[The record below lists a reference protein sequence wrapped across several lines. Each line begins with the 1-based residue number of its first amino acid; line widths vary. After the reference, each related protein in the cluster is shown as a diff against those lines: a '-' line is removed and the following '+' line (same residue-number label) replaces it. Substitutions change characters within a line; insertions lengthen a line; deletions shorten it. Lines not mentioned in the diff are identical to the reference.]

1 VLRLPA
7 LFLVAVVIL
16 TGAVDNADS
25 SSSSSSSST
34 TTRATRTSRPTT
46 GGSAANNSLW
56 ALRGS
61 QSTAAFYPSMFRTWP
76 EFREY
81 VKAQAAF
88 GTNQIEMGG
97 APVCDANGSI
107 VHTRVANSTLCEAS
121 VAALVQFSAELQKLG
136 MNVSMGLPLDAFTG
150 PQGHLLAKAW
160 RLMPK
165 LDSVFFPGGDGGS
178 LVWSGVEEASN
189 TLRLYHP
196 GAQVW
201 VSAQEYNATELDDFF
216 HVLSLPHTRKFLSGV
231 VAGPHW
237 SIPLT
242 EIVKRVQPG
251 YLLRQYP
258 DICHSL
264 QAQYAI
270 PDWHWAWQFTHG
282 RENINPMPL
291 MTDRIVR
298 LRGNGSTP
306 TFGVGAYSG
315 NSIIFFSLF
324 SRFTDNL
331 LSARRFSEDLLK
343 SEW

>member
-1 VLRLPA
+1 MRQLCRSVPRLPN
-7 LFLVAVVIL
+7 LFLVAVIIAV
-16 TGAVDNADS
+16 GAVGNAAGS
-25 SSSSSSSST
+25 SSSSSGGSTTHHNTT
-34 TTRATRTSRPTT
+34 TTRRPTPA
-46 GGSAANNSLW
+46 GSSTNNALW

-76 EFREY
+76 EFRDY
-81 VKAQAAF
+81 VAAQAAF

-107 VHTRVANSTLCEAS
+107 VHTRVANATLCEAS
-121 VAALVQFSAELQKLG
+121 VVALVQFSAELQTLG
-136 MNVSMGLPLDAFTG
+136 MNVSMGLPLGAFTG

-178 LVWSGVEEASN
+178 LVWLGVEAASIA
-189 TLRLYHP
+189 LRQYHP
-196 GAQVW
+196 GVQVW

-216 HVLSLPHTRKFLSGV
+216 HVLSLLHTRTFVSGV

-237 SIPLT
+237 SIPLA
-242 EIVKRVQPG
+242 EIVRRVPPG

-270 PDWHWAWQFTHG
+270 PDWH
-282 RENINPMPL
+282 
-291 MTDRIVR
+291 
-298 LRGNGSTP
+298 
-306 TFGVGAYSG
+306 
-315 NSIIFFSLF
+315 
-324 SRFTDNL
+324 
-331 LSARRFSEDLLK
+331 
-343 SEW
+343 